1 MEPNGTTDDDSAQV
15 SNISIDL
22 LDSVDRADGTKATV
36 SIPHGTAQTVQATVE
51 PAEGGRWRCDFHVD
65 PNSAAVSQ
73 ALEEEP
79 VIHVGEIP
87 EWVAPVLSIIET
99 LVTEAGC

>member
-1 MEPNGTTDDDSAQV
+1 MATNGTAADDNAQV
-15 SNISIDL
+15 AEISIDL
-22 LDSVDRADGTKATV
+22 LEGVDQTDPTKASV
-36 SIPHGTAQTVQATVE
+36 SIPHETAQTVQATVE

-65 PNSAAVSQ
+65 PASAAVSQ
-73 ALEEEP
+73 AIEEES
-79 VIHVGEIP
+79 VVHVGEIP